1 MLLPLNPPFTMTT
14 YTADWRRITIVLME
28 ITGTSNLALR
38 KSASPVQTSRLPKR
52 WLRRNG
58 TSHVPYGRM
67 ALPKREVDVPY
78 GNMAPPERD
87 KHFVNVIVRVSPLRL
102 TRSFAKEAQDDKTQ
116 FLFPAP
122 CSLPPFKSKHIHIE
136 NCWN

>member
-1 MLLPLNPPFTMTT
+1 
-14 YTADWRRITIVLME
+14 
-28 ITGTSNLALR
+28 
-38 KSASPVQTSRLPKR
+38 
-52 WLRRNG
+52 
-58 TSHVPYGRM
+58 M

-122 CSLPPFKSKHIHIE
+122 CSLLPAPPLNLNTFTLRTAAQDDARHDLCNIIV
-136 NCWN
+136 